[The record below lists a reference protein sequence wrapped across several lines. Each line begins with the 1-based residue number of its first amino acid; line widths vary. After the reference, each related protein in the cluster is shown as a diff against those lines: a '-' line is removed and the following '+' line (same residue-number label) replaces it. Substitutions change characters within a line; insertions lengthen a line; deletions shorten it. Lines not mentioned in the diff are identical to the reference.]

1 MKGDFSRNSF
11 DRLKHFRRVLMQQ
24 GRVQLDADW
33 NEQVSILLHYI
44 QTLAADIIGPY
55 AGPAGEDYG
64 FEIKANGKAN
74 GSDFTIGK
82 GRYYVNGILCENHSD
97 NASYL
102 HQPDFLNPDDLENDV
117 TYVVYLDVW
126 ERHITFFEDDD
137 IREKALGGPDTATR
151 TKTVWQVKVNKLISV
166 PYSCLGGAG
175 LLDDEIVIS
184 KACLRARAKRDQEQL
199 EPCPVEP
206 EARYRSPENQL
217 YRVEVHN
224 GGSVGGAPEPTFKWS
239 RENGSVVFPIKGIK
253 SDEGDT
259 VTLELENLG
268 RDDRF
273 GLAVNDW
280 VEIEDDTYVLNK
292 MARPLLQVQK
302 VDRFEMT
309 VALEKKKNGGNAYL
323 DYYLE
328 FDKDKHPL
336 LRRWDQKKDVTANGV
351 LEIKESNDLD
361 KDWHELEN
369 GIKIQFKPDGT
380 YYRTGDYWLIPA
392 RTALG
397 DVEWPEKMDPQGK
410 LTPEFLPP
418 HGVMHHLAPLAIIS
432 VNDGSVT
439 LTEDCRCKFKPL
451 SYDCSYSYYGQLGIG
466 IGVDL
471 LCPDDLEKPR

>member
-1 MKGDFSRNSF
+1 MKGDFSRDSF
-11 DRLKHFRRVLMQQ
+11 DRLKHFSRVLMQQ

-44 QTLAADIIGPY
+44 QTLATDIIGPY

-64 FEIKANGKAN
+64 FEIKANGSN
-74 GSDFTIGK
+74 SNFTIGK
-82 GRYYVNGILCENHSD
+82 GRYYVNGILCENEKEINFTD
-97 NASYL
+97 
-102 HQPDFLNPDDLENDV
+102 QPHKPAIPSGQSGDHI
-117 TYVVYLDVW
+117 VYLDVW
-126 ERHITFFEDDD
+126 ERHISFLEDDD

-151 TKTVWQVKVNKLISV
+151 TKTVWQVKVKELNSTQD
-166 PYSCLGGAG
+166 CLSGAG
-175 LLDDEIVIS
+175 LLDNEIVIS
-184 KACLRARAKRDQEQL
+184 NACLCARAKTDQEQV
-199 EPCPVEP
+199 EPCLVEP
-206 EARYRSPENQL
+206 EARYRGAENQL
-217 YRVEVHN
+217 YRVEIHD
-224 GGSVGGAPEPTFKWS
+224 GSYNSQGNPPTTPTFKWS

-253 SDEGDT
+253 PDEGYT

-280 VEIEDDTYVLNK
+280 VEIEDDTYVLNN

-302 VDRFEMT
+302 VDRVEMT
-309 VALEKKKNGGNAYL
+309 VTLEKKKNAENAYL

-336 LRRWDQKKDVTANGV
+336 LRRWDQKKDVPDDKGV
-351 LEIKESNDLD
+351 LNIEKSNSDLD
-361 KDWHELEN
+361 GDWHELEN
-369 GIKIQFKPDGT
+369 GIKIKFKPGRT
-380 YYRTGDYWLIPA
+380 YRTGDYWLIPA

-397 DVEWPEKMDPQGK
+397 DVEWPEKEDTSGK

-432 VNDGSVT
+432 VTSEKV
-439 LTEDCRCKFKPL
+439 EVKYDCRCEFKPL

-471 LCPDDLEKPR
+471 LCPD